1 MQRTGSLWL
10 DDALINNHHLV
21 LSDAQ
26 FPILPPGSF
35 QIILLSAFQTSPH
48 WVTITLLSLWHPRH
62 SSSILG
68 WRMHS
73 LSLSPCTF
81 PALDIFQFHHLTRS
95 CLQCQRRQFSR
106 AVTWIPLLSFLAGVI
121 GLPVSPRSVFIS
133 HSYVRWYGVWKK
145 YVVHYFSV
153 GLGIENQKILIQFG
167 FGFIIRIKKK
177 KNTSGRVNLPFI

>member
-1 MQRTGSLWL
+1 MQITGSLWL

-48 WVTITLLSLWHPRH
+48 WVTVTLLSLWHLRH

-73 LSLSPCTF
+73 LSQSPCTF

-95 CLQCQRRQFSR
+95 WLQCQQRQFSR
-106 AVTWIPLLSFLAGVI
+106 ALLSLEFLCCHSWQVLLAS
-121 GLPVSPRSVFIS
+121 LCHLALSFSHTLIS
-133 HSYVRWYGVWKK
+133 GGMEFEKKCGTLFFFRVGNREPENTGTVWFWF
-145 YVVHYFSV
+145 HY
-153 GLGIENQKILIQFG
+153 
-167 FGFIIRIKKK
+167 
-177 KNTSGRVNLPFI
+177 